1 MQDLIFYDFDF
12 NRLNDYGNFISS
24 NWTVNY
30 CGYGSFEAHF
40 PKTQT
45 DLIEMLDKNTYLLCI
60 QGDNQ
65 AVITGWQIDEDI
77 AVFGKTP
84 EWLMT
89 KRGINSFSYTTAVYP
104 TVVAQ
109 YIVSNSMG
117 DFVTVANVIAMGTQT
132 KYSTSE
138 VRSAYDTV
146 CEVLGKDNLGFSLRA
161 DIQNK
166 RFIFRSYQGTT
177 RPTVLSESNKSAHS
191 MLYTKELQD
200 YATTSGWYQRKMENM
215 GNWDAVNN
223 SPALVQLSAQNAYR
237 YYKITAAG
245 TQFGLE
251 CKKGD
256 YLYSDVATGAWK
268 TASSVP
274 SAVWLYINNTAVS
287 GAKKWDFILSG
298 TKTYAEA
305 QAELR
310 TRKISETIGAELRRL
325 KYGTDYQLGDTV
337 RVQFESGDFKKTLTK
352 RVSGVQIFY
361 DVDRQGICPILS
373 D

>member
-12 NRLNDYGNFISS
+12 NRLNDYRKFISS
-24 NWTVNY
+24 NWTINY

-89 KRGINSFSYTTAVYP
+89 RRALNAFSFTATYSNLIANS
-104 TVVAQ
+104 
-109 YIVSNSMG
+109 IVNSGMN
-117 DFVTVANVIAMGTQT
+117 DFVTVLPSGLLGTVSA
-132 KYSTSE
+132 YSTSE
-138 VRSAYDTV
+138 VRFVYDII
-146 CEVLGKDNLGFSLRA
+146 CEVLDKDKLGFSLRA
-161 DIQNK
+161 DIANK
-166 RFIFRSYQGTT
+166 RFVFRPYNGTA
-177 RPTVLSESNKSAHS
+177 RKTVVSESNKSAHN

-200 YATTSGWYQRKMENM
+200 YTTASGWYQRKMENM
-215 GNWDAVNN
+215 GSWDAANN
-223 SPALVQLSAQNAYR
+223 SPALVQLSAVNAYH
-237 YYKITAAG
+237 YYKITSDG

-256 YLYSDVATGAWK
+256 YLYSDVATGTWK
-268 TASSVP
+268 TAASVP
-274 SAVWLYINNTAVS
+274 ASVWVYINNTTAR
-287 GAKKWDFILSG
+287 GAKRWDFVLNG
-298 TKTYAEA
+298 MKTYAEA

-310 TRKISETIGAELRRL
+310 TKKISETIGAELRRL
-325 KYGTDYQLGDTV
+325 EYGTDYQLGDTV
-337 RVQFESGDFKKTLTK
+337 RVQFEAGNFKKTLTK